1 MLASITPLGER
12 GRQSRW
18 GVTVAFFLA
27 GATVAGAAAG
37 ALIGAIGSLAVS
49 PAGVPARTR
58 LAVLAGAVAVAIM
71 LDAFP
76 RAVPGPRR
84 QVNERW
90 LDEYRG
96 WVYGAGYG
104 SQLGLA
110 VTTVVSSAA
119 TYVAVLAALLAGSA
133 GAGAVV
139 LGCFGAV
146 RGLTPLA
153 ASRVRSQ
160 RQLLE
165 LHGALARWRGRVR
178 WGAVGLQA
186 LVLVLALAFVFAGA

>member
-18 GVTVAFFLA
+18 GVTVTAFLL

-37 ALIGAIGSLAVS
+37 AALGRLGGLAGLGSSTRLEVLLVALGGAILVDLLPG
-49 PAGVPARTR
+49 P
-58 LAVLAGAVAVAIM
+58 I
-71 LDAFP
+71 
-76 RAVPGPRR
+76 PGPRR
-84 QVNERW
+84 QVDERW

-96 WVYGAGYG
+96 WVYGIGYG

-110 VTTVVSSAA
+110 VSTVVSSAA
-119 TYVAVLAALLAGSA
+119 TYVALIAAFLSA
-133 GAGAVV
+133 SPGAGAVV

-153 ASRVRSQ
+153 ASGVRSQ
-160 RQLLE
+160 RELLDF
-165 LHGALARWRGRVR
+165 HRTLARWRGRAR
-178 WGAVGLQA
+178 WGAVAAQA
-186 LVLVLALAFVFAGA
+186 GALLIALAVAGM

>member
-18 GVTVAFFLA
+18 GVTVTAFLL

-37 ALIGAIGSLAVS
+37 AALGRLGGLAGLTS
-49 PAGVPARTR
+49 NTR
-58 LAVLAGAVAVAIM
+58 LAVLLVALAWATL
-71 LDAFP
+71 LDLLP
-76 RAVPGPRR
+76 RPIPGPRR
-84 QVNERW
+84 QVDERW

-96 WVYGAGYG
+96 WVYGIGYG

-110 VTTVVSSAA
+110 VSTVVSSAA
-119 TYVAVLAALLAGSA
+119 TYVALIAAFLSA
-133 GAGAVV
+133 SPGAGAVV

-153 ASRVRSQ
+153 AAGVRSQ
-160 RQLLE
+160 RELLDF
-165 LHGALARWRGRVR
+165 HRTLARWRGRAR
-178 WGAVGLQA
+178 WGAVAAQA
-186 LVLVLALAFVFAGA
+186 GALLIALAVAGM

>member
-18 GVTVAFFLA
+18 GVTVTAFLL

-37 ALIGAIGSLAVS
+37 AALGRLGGLAGLS
-49 PAGVPARTR
+49 SNAR
-58 LAVLAGAVAVAIM
+58 LAVLLVALAGATL
-71 LDAFP
+71 LDLLP
-76 RAVPGPRR
+76 RPVPGPRR
-84 QVNERW
+84 QVDERW

-96 WVYGAGYG
+96 WVYGIGYG

-110 VTTVVSSAA
+110 VSTVVSSAA
-119 TYVAVLAALLAGSA
+119 TYVAIIAAFLSA
-133 GAGAVV
+133 SPGTGAVV

-153 ASRVRSQ
+153 ASGVRSQ
-160 RQLLE
+160 RELLDF
-165 LHGALARWRGRVR
+165 HRTLARWRGRAR
-178 WGAVGLQA
+178 WGAVAAQA
-186 LVLVLALAFVFAGA
+186 GALLIALAVAGM